1 MPRKIDD
8 RIRNS
13 AGETY
18 AKTDL
23 TLQEIAKKLKV
34 SDRTV
39 QTWSSE
45 DNWELQRTAHRE
57 INKPQNVVAIE
68 SARQPRENPRSIR
81 RAHPENTLEILN
93 DAIAE
98 LYGDLDHAVGKDK
111 AAIANSLKGLLEYR
125 EKLQPPSAS
134 DLVKR
139 AIELGYTPDTFMQAL
154 RDEWQRQKA

>member
-18 AKTDL
+18 AKTEL
-23 TLQEIAKKLKV
+23 TLQEIAKKFKV

-98 LYGDLDHAVGKDK
+98 LYGDLGHAVGKDK

-125 EKLQPPSAS
+125 QKINPPTVA
-134 DLVKR
+134 DLVELV
-139 AIELGYTPDTFMQAL
+139 IELGFTAEEFL
-154 RDEWQRQKA
+154 DELENAWTKRA